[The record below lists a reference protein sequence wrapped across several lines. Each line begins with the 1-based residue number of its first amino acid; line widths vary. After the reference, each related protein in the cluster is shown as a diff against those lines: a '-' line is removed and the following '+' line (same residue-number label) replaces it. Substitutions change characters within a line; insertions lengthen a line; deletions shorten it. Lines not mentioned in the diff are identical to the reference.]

1 MDSQGTCIP
10 VKALDHVTL
19 ALWSTEEALV
29 LFRDV
34 LGGEFLVGGDD
45 EKLGIRTVQVRFS
58 PDPEIAWGHREDV
71 LAGRGRWR
79 EDRPVLCSEGDV
91 AEEEAPSP

>member
-1 MDSQGTCIP
+1 

-58 PDPEIAWGHREDV
+58 PDPEIA
-71 LAGRGRWR
+71 
-79 EDRPVLCSEGDV
+79 
-91 AEEEAPSP
+91 